1 MIHVSAIVRKCMQ
14 PLLWLHSFL
23 LLTMFG
29 LCSTSAGAEPVDRI
43 RLNQIG
49 YLPLAPKL
57 AVVPDGGG
65 AEFWLVDVTSGTEVL
80 RGPLGRAQ
88 RWDAAGE
95 TVRTADFSAFTKPGR
110 YQVRV
115 STFADSMPFDI
126 RDNIYDDLLKAS
138 IKAFYFNRASV
149 GLEERFA
156 GIYSRPAGHPDTLV
170 YIHPQAASGERPANT
185 VVASPKGWY
194 DAGDYNKYVVNSGIT
209 LYTLLKALEDHTDYF
224 QNLTLNVPESAS
236 PLPDLLAEILWNLD
250 WLETMQD
257 PFDGGVYHKL
267 STLRFSDAVMP
278 HTLMQPRFMMPK
290 STAATLNYAAV
301 MAMAARV
308 LKPWRQLL
316 PGRLDRYNQAAL
328 AAWQWAEVNP
338 RRQYLQPDGVN
349 TGLYAQVNEDWLDER
364 LWAATELYLT
374 TGDKRFLKRIALPA
388 SLQVPYW
395 AEVDA
400 LAIYSLL
407 GAERTPR
414 KLRRQALTLLTQAA
428 DEILRHYE
436 QSGYRVPLVNDDFVW
451 GSNAVAMNKALLLL
465 YAERMDGS
473 REYRVAARALLDYIL
488 GRNPVGYSYVTGY
501 GSRSPMQPHHRIS
514 AADDITRP
522 VPGFLV
528 GGPQAGAPDGCEYPS
543 PLPAR
548 SWLDD
553 WCSYSTNEVAIN
565 WNAPLVYVVAA
576 LRTETAPER
585 K

>member
-1 MIHVSAIVRKCMQ
+1 MIRVSTTVRKRIQ
-14 PLLWLHSFL
+14 IRLWLKGFL
-23 LLTMFG
+23 LLTVFG
-29 LCSTSAGAEPVDRI
+29 ISSTGVAAEPPDRI

-49 YLPLAPKL
+49 YLPQAPKL

-65 AEFWLVDVTSGTEVL
+65 AEFWLVDVASGTEVL

-88 RWDAAGE
+88 RWEEAGE
-95 TVRTADFSAFTKPGR
+95 TVKIADFSAFSKPGR
-110 YQVRV
+110 YQLRV
-115 STFADSMPFDI
+115 SHLADSMPFDI

-149 GLEERFA
+149 GLEQRHA

-170 YIHPQAASGERPANT
+170 YIHPQAASRERPANS
-185 VVASPKGWY
+185 VVASPGGWY

-209 LYTLLKALEDHTDYF
+209 LYTLLKALEDHQDYF
-224 QNLTLNVPESAS
+224 QNLSLNIPESAN

-308 LKPWRQLL
+308 LKPWQQLL
-316 PGRLDRYNQAAL
+316 PGRLERYSQTALQA
-328 AAWQWAEVNP
+328 WHWAEANP
-338 RRQYLQPDGVN
+338 RVQYLQPDGVN
-349 TGLYAQVNEDWLDER
+349 TGLYAQVNEDWQDER
-364 LWAATELYLT
+364 LWAATQLYLA
-374 TGDKRFLKRIALPA
+374 TGNKRFLKRIELP
-388 SLQVPYW
+388 STLQVPWW

-407 GAERTPR
+407 DAEKTPR
-414 KLRRQALTLLTQAA
+414 KLRSQALTLLTQTA
-428 DEILRHYE
+428 DEIMRHYE
-436 QSGYRVPLVNDDFVW
+436 QSGYRVPMAKDDFVW

-465 YAERMDGS
+465 HADRLDGS
-473 REYRVAARALLDYIL
+473 REYRAAARALLDYIL

-514 AADDITRP
+514 AADSITRP

-528 GGPQAGAPDGCEYPS
+528 GGPQPGAQDECEYPS
-543 PLPAR
+543 SLPAR

-576 LRTETAPER
+576 LRAEAAPAQN
-585 K
+585 